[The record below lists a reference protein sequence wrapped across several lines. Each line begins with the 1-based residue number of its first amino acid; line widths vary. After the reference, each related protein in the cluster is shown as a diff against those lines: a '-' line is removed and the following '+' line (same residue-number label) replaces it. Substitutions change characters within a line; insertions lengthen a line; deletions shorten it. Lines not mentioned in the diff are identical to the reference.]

1 MDCLDVWNTW
11 PSVSDFHYSDVIMSD
26 GVSNYRRLECFINRL
41 FRRRSKKTS
50 NLRVTGLFEGNS
62 PVTKEFPAQRASN
75 AENVSIWWRHHV
87 FHLLYFLQLNCCEEY
102 LPVSWFVAVVLSVEF
117 SLIQQGHFT
126 SSVTMARFPLPV
138 KQPWRIWLN
147 KSNESIRIWW
157 YNHNAATNQSTTK
170 LCVDLSGSPI
180 DFQWGNQRYI
190 KSNLDRYMRLGDTVS
205 PNYNRIGLSLYTQTS
220 RVSFSERQYVTSFA
234 RHCLHQC
241 YAKHIQ

>member
-1 MDCLDVWNTW
+1 M
-11 PSVSDFHYSDVIMSD
+11 
-26 GVSNYRRLECFINRL
+26 
-41 FRRRSKKTS
+41 
-50 NLRVTGLFEGNS
+50 
-62 PVTKEFPAQRASN
+62 TKEFPAQRASN

-205 PNYNRIGLSLYTQTS
+205 PNYNRIGLSLYTDKPRFVFRETICNLVCETLSASMLCKTYTIDDHSLPVCRWRPIAKFWRARQIW
-220 RVSFSERQYVTSFA
+220 RVRQIWQA
-234 RHCLHQC
+234 ECLL
-241 YAKHIQ
+241 